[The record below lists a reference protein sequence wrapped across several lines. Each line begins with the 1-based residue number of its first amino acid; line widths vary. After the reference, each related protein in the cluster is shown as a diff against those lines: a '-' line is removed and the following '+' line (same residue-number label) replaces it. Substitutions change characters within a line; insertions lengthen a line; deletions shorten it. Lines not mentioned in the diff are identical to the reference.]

1 MVIRQE
7 QVHAAKCTEPPLL
20 VVEVRSPSTALID
33 LNVKKPAY
41 ERFGVGSYWVVV
53 PDLDKPEVIGF
64 ELAGG
69 RYREAAHV
77 TGDETF
83 AAVRP
88 FPIEVVPSRLVAG
101 LQPGIR

>member
-1 MVIRQE
+1 M
-7 QVHAAKCTEPPLL
+7 L
-20 VVEVRSPSTALID
+20 VAEVRSPGVAILGR
-33 LNVKKPAY
+33 KRAEY
-41 ERFGVGSYWVVV
+41 ELFGVESYWVVV
-53 PDLDKPEVIGF
+53 PDLDTPEVIGF

>member
-1 MVIRQE
+1 V
-7 QVHAAKCTEPPLL
+7 L
-20 VVEVRSPSTALID
+20 VAEVRSP
-33 LNVKKPAY
+33 
-41 ERFGVGSYWVVV
+41 GVAILGRKRAEY
-53 PDLDKPEVIGF
+53 EVIGF

>member
-1 MVIRQE
+1 M
-7 QVHAAKCTEPPLL
+7 L
-20 VVEVRSPSTALID
+20 VAEVRSPGVAILGR
-33 LNVKKPAY
+33 KRAEY
-41 ERFGVGSYWVVV
+41 ELFGVESYWVVV

-88 FPIEVVPSRLVAG
+88 FPVEVVPARLLTG
-101 LQPGIR
+101 LRPPSA